1 MSDNA
6 SKLLQ
11 CTRRLRA
18 DPTSPDALFTLGV
31 IYALEGHRAKAL
43 RFLRR
48 LEALSPSY
56 PGLDVLKERIH
67 SLSSGGGSSASA
79 GRGTAR

>member
-11 CTRRLRA
+11 CTRSLRA

-43 RFLRR
+43 RFLKR
-48 LEALSPSY
+48 LEVLSPSY
-56 PGLDVLKERIH
+56 PGLDVLKERIL
-67 SLSSGGGSSASA
+67 SLTSRGRSASA
-79 GRGTAR
+79 GRRTAR